1 MTNGAPDTIA
11 GLHHEMVQ
19 EFKHAK
25 DDAAREFKHVN
36 DAIAEVKEEVEA
48 TNGKV
53 RSLELWRAFVKGALA
68 VLGVLVAAGGV
79 WLAALTLLTQRGG

>member
-1 MTNGAPDTIA
+1 MTSDSPNTIA

-19 EFKHAK
+19 EFKHAAT
-25 DDAAREFKHVN
+25 AAVREFEHIN
-36 DAIAEVKEEVEA
+36 TAISEVKREVEA

-53 RSLELWRAFVKGALA
+53 RSLELWRSFVKGALA
-68 VLGVLVAAGGV
+68 LLGVFMAAGGV

>member
-1 MTNGAPDTIA
+1 MTSGAPDTIA
-11 GLHHEMVQ
+11 GLHHEMV
-19 EFKHAK
+19 
-25 DDAAREFKHVN
+25 REFRHTN
-36 DAIAEVKEEVEA
+36 EAIAEVKELAEK

-79 WLAALTLLTQRGG
+79 WLAALTLLTQ